1 MQSFFYDEKLLV
13 NADGT
18 PTAPPATPSV
28 KTDKADVASTPTS
41 TLKRE
46 SLPAAGIVAIV
57 ASPHSRGSKGD
68 KRSSHSSPS
77 QAGAGPQAGDSV
89 GGGAGGELKWDGDDE
104 LDALVD
110 MVDME
115 VEGQLRL
122 AFLVFG
128 LFFVGVATGAVSRRA
143 MIASLI
149 SDIRI

>member
-18 PTAPPATPSV
+18 PTVPPATPSV

-46 SLPAAGIVAIV
+46 SLPPAGIVA
-57 ASPHSRGSKGD
+57 SSHSIGSKCD
-68 KRSSHSSPS
+68 KRPSHSSPS
-77 QAGAGPQAGDSV
+77 QAGAGPEAGDSV
-89 GGGAGGELKWDGDDE
+89 EGGAAGELKWDGDDE

-122 AFLVFG
+122 AFLVHFILFLCSRQG
-128 LFFVGVATGAVSRRA
+128 LLLLRDMNG
-143 MIASLI
+143 
-149 SDIRI
+149 